1 MATLQQAAEARD
13 QAFDMLQRVLGVR
26 PQSAGILQRTID
38 DFAID
43 VVLPTQPKTTPP
55 PELCGVPVTYRI
67 AVTDPQLLN
76 APAPRWL
83 TRSRE
88 RSGRR

>member
-13 QAFDMLQRVLGVR
+13 QAFDLLQKVLGVR
-26 PQSAGILQRTID
+26 PQSAGILQRTVN

-43 VVLPTQPKTTPP
+43 VVLPRAPEIPP
-55 PELCGVPVTYRI
+55 PVEVCGVPVTYRV
-67 AVTDPQLLN
+67 ALTDPQLLN